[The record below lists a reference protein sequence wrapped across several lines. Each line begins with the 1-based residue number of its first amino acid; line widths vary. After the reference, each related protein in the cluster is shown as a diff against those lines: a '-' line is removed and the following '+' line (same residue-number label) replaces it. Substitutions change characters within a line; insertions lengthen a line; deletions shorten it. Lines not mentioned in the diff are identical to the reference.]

1 MRGGVRQT
9 VLLGMAF
16 LVGLSF
22 LAAGQSPLSLTP
34 APVEEPLSAQLWM
47 DQTAYTEGDAV
58 AVHFSVNRPSYVYL
72 FEVGTDGKVQMIF
85 PNGYSAS
92 NFVSPGIHSLP
103 EGLYQF
109 LAEAPA
115 GTEHVQIVASLS
127 PLALPDPSS
136 SDPYPLVGTNP
147 NEAVALIQAQIDAL
161 PPSAACGPQ
170 WVTAWCSFTV
180 AAKSQTSSCGCS
192 TPTPSPAPASVT
204 AYCPPAPATSYCPAA
219 VSYCPPVSSTPPLP
233 YPPTTGYYCPPAC
246 PTPPLP
252 QPPTYY
258 CPPVVPQPPAYY
270 CPPGQNPCPPVYNPC
285 GLLMG
290 FFFGFQIRI
299 GTP

>member
-1 MRGGVRQT
+1 MRGGGRQIA
-9 VLLGMAF
+9 LFGMVF

-22 LAAGQSPLSLTP
+22 LAAGQSPLGLTP
-34 APVEEPLSAQLWM
+34 TPVEEPLAVQLWM
-47 DQTAYTEGDAV
+47 DRTAYTEGDAF

-72 FEVGTDGKVQMIF
+72 FDVGTDGKVQMIF

-92 NFVSPGIHSLP
+92 NFVSAGIHSLP
-103 EGLYQF
+103 EGLYQL

-161 PPSAACGPQ
+161 PASAACGPQ
-170 WVTAWCSFTV
+170 WVTAWSSFAV
-180 AAKSQTSSCGCS
+180 AAKPQASSCGCS
-192 TPTPSPAPASVT
+192 TPTPSPAPAPVAS
-204 AYCPPAPATSYCPAA
+204 YCPPATT
-219 VSYCPPVSSTPPLP
+219 VSYCPPVSSTPPLA
-233 YPPTTGYYCPPAC
+233 YPPTMNYYCPLPSPPPYYCPPAS

-258 CPPVVPQPPAYY
+258 CPPV
-270 CPPGQNPCPPVYNPC
+270 QNPCPPVYNPC
-285 GLLMG
+285 GLLMS
-290 FFFGFQIRI
+290 FFFGFQIHV
-299 GTP
+299 GP